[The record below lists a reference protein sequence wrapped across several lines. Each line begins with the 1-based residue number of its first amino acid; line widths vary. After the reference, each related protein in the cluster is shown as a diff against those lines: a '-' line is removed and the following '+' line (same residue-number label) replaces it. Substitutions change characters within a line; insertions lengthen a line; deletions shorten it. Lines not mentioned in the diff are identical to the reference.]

1 MNRTPFISV
10 LSLMLVLAL
19 AAAGRAG
26 ADPIKFAR
34 YPHIC
39 NGKIAFSYHGDI
51 WVANEDGSNPYRL
64 TAHVAM
70 DLFPRFSPD
79 GRWIAFTS
87 NRMGNNDI
95 FVVPTAGGVPRQV
108 TFHTTGDMML
118 YWTPDGQ
125 RLLFSTSRG
134 ANGWGTPL
142 HTVSAE
148 GDLPVPMEM
157 DMGAAGMIKP
167 DGSMI
172 AFNRSGFRYWR
183 KGYRGNRNTD
193 IWVQDLNTKQIT
205 QLTDLDIH
213 AFREHTQDAY
223 PMWGAD
229 GMIYFMSERD
239 GIFNIWKIAP
249 TGGDPMQV
257 TSHRS
262 DGVQYPSISPDGRT
276 IIYENEFELWKLSVP
291 DGRPQKITIDLD
303 FDPKSN
309 LVEYL
314 QTDSEADGFAPSP
327 EGDYVAVDYHGEIL
341 IVPTDPEVGEKK
353 QVTSS
358 AWRDRY
364 QVYSPD
370 GTYLAHVSDESGD
383 QEIWL
388 YEVATGER
396 RRLSRHESE
405 KGRPIWSED
414 SQQLAY
420 AAANRLYLVDAASG
434 RTRELAHNANR
445 GYSLAAFSPDGQWLV
460 YTRSDEDQDS
470 EVYLFNISERKEYN
484 VTQNPF
490 TDRGGLL
497 TPDGKTLVFTSS
509 REGGITQLFK
519 VALQRV
525 AEDPDDPLVRERRK
539 QERGERGER
548 RGEREQEEEEA
559 PPAIRI
565 DLDGIDRRAVQLT
578 SGSNGV
584 SGFGASYFLSGDGE
598 TIYFLS
604 RDDRGSGLFSV
615 GIDGKDRKKVTDG
628 SFSGMTPTRD
638 RKTVFYRQGRNVY
651 RMPLSSKTKEQ
662 VDFSFTV
669 TVDKKAE
676 WRQIFDEAWRVM
688 KYRFYDENMH
698 GFDWDAVRRR
708 YEPLLPYVGL
718 NQDVYDLANEMIG
731 ELNASHTGVSGPS
744 GIESPTTYRTRFL
757 GFEME
762 PEGGGFRI
770 THIYRDGPADK
781 EWIDLGIGEYV
792 LAIDGQEIRPP
803 DNCWK
808 ILNHTLNDYVTVK
821 VASSPRGR
829 DEREIRIRTVTSL
842 RNIQYQE
849 WVKRNREFVERE
861 SGGQI
866 AYVHI
871 RSMNQSSL
879 RVFENEINQFWNA
892 RGIIVDIRY
901 NGGGNTDQQLLD
913 ILERRPYEYWNYR
926 WSDRSSGRRPRQ
938 AIAGPKVMLIN
949 ARSGSDSEVTPMGFR
964 DLGLGQIVGTP
975 TLGGVIATGSYSLI
989 NGGRIRTPGS
999 LVVTYD
1005 PTKPNNYG
1013 INLEN
1018 YGVAPDVW
1026 AENTPEDELRGY
1038 DRELKAAVDEALR
1051 MLREGT
1057 YQFPPPGR

>member
-1 MNRTPFISV
+1 MTRKPSHLL
-10 LSLMLVLAL
+10 LSLIVIFTI
-19 AAAGRAG
+19 AGTVK

-34 YPHIC
+34 DPHIC
-39 NGKIAFSYHGDI
+39 NGRIAFSYHGDI
-51 WVANEDGSNPYRL
+51 WVADEDGSNPYRL

-70 DLFPRFSPD
+70 DQFPRFSPD

-87 NRMGNNDI
+87 SRMGNNDI
-95 FVVPTAGGVPRQV
+95 YVVPTTGGVPRQV
-108 TFHTTGDMML
+108 TFNTTSDMVL
-118 YWTPDGQ
+118 YWTPDGK

-134 ANGWGTPL
+134 ASGWGTPL
-142 HTVSAE
+142 YTVSAE

-157 DMGAAGMIKP
+157 DMGAAGMIKQ

-172 AFNRSGFRYWR
+172 TFNRLGFRYWR

-193 IWVQDLNTKQIT
+193 IWVQNLSTKEII
-205 QLTDLDIH
+205 QLTDRDIRQ
-213 AFREHTQDAY
+213 FREHTQDAY

-239 GIFNIWKIAP
+239 GVFNIWKIAP
-249 TGGDPMQV
+249 AGGDPVQV

-276 IIYENEFELWKLSVP
+276 IVYENEFELWKLSIP
-291 DGRPQKITIDLD
+291 DGRPQKIAIDLD
-303 FDPKSN
+303 FDPKGN

-314 QTDSEADGFAPSP
+314 QTQNEADGFSPSP
-327 EGDYVAVDYHGEIL
+327 EGDYVAVDYHGEIF

-358 AWRDRY
+358 GWRDRY

-370 GTYLAHVSDESGD
+370 GGYLAYISDESGD

-396 RRLSRHESE
+396 RRISRHESE
-405 KGRPIWSED
+405 KSRPIWSGD
-414 SQQLAY
+414 SKQLAY
-420 AAANRLYLVDAASG
+420 TAANRLFLVDAAG
-434 RTRELAHNANR
+434 DRTRELAHNSNR
-445 GYSLAAFSPDGQWLV
+445 GFSLATFSPDGQWLV
-460 YTRSDEDQDS
+460 YTRSDEAQDS
-470 EVYLFNISERKEYN
+470 DVYLFNISEQKEYN

-497 TPDGKTLVFTSS
+497 TPDGTTLIFTSS
-509 REGGITQLFK
+509 RDGGTTHLFK
-519 VALQRV
+519 VSLQRLT
-525 AEDPDDPLVRERRK
+525 EDPDDPLVRERRK
-539 QERGERGER
+539 NDRER
-548 RGEREQEEEEA
+548 RKEGREEEEKEEEEA
-559 PPAIRI
+559 APAIRI
-565 DLDGIDRRAVQLT
+565 DLDGIDMRAVQLT
-578 SGSNGV
+578 SGSDGV
-584 SGFGASYFLSGDGE
+584 SGYYFLSSDGH

-604 RDDRGSGLFSV
+604 RDERGSGLFSI

-628 SFSGMTPTRD
+628 SFSGMVPTQD
-638 RKTVFYRQGRNVY
+638 RKTIFYRQGRNVY
-651 RMPLSSKTKEQ
+651 RMPLSNKNKER
-662 VDFSFTV
+662 VDFGFSV
-669 TVDKKAE
+669 VVDRKAE
-676 WRQIFDEAWRVM
+676 WLQIFDEAWRVM

-698 GFDWDAVRRR
+698 GFDWDAIKRR
-708 YEPLLPYVGL
+708 YEPLLQSVGL
-718 NQDVYDLANEMIG
+718 NQDLYDLANEMIG

-744 GIESPTTYRTRFL
+744 GIDVPTTYRTRFL

-762 PEGGGFRI
+762 PDGSAFKI
-770 THIYRDGPADK
+770 THIYGDGPADK
-781 EWIDLGIGEYV
+781 EWIDINVGDYV
-792 LAIDGQEIRPP
+792 LAIDSHEIKPP
-803 DNCWK
+803 DNYWE
-808 ILNHTLNDYVTVK
+808 ILNHTLNEYVTVR

-829 DEREIRIRTVTSL
+829 DSRDIRISTVSSL
-842 RNIQYQE
+842 RNIQYEE

-861 SGGQI
+861 SDGQI

-892 RGIIVDIRY
+892 KGIIVDIRY

-926 WSDRSSGRRPRQ
+926 WSDRSAGRRPRQ

-964 DLGLGQIVGTP
+964 DLGLGRIVGTP

-1013 INLEN
+1013 VNLEN

-1038 DRELKAAVDEALR
+1038 DRELKEAVDEALR

-1057 YQFPPPGR
+1057 WLVEGAG

>member
-1 MNRTPFISV
+1 MTRKPSHLL
-10 LSLMLVLAL
+10 LSLIVILTI
-19 AAAGRAG
+19 AGTVK

-39 NGKIAFSYHGDI
+39 NGRIAFSYHGDI
-51 WVANEDGSNPYRL
+51 WVADEDGSNPYRL

-70 DLFPRFSPD
+70 DQFPRFSPD

-87 NRMGNNDI
+87 SRMGNNDI
-95 FVVPTAGGVPRQV
+95 YVVPTTGGVPRQV
-108 TFHTTGDMML
+108 TFNTTSDMVL
-118 YWTPDGQ
+118 YWTPDGK

-134 ANGWGTPL
+134 ASGWGTPL

-157 DMGAAGMIKP
+157 DMGAAGMIKQ

-193 IWVQDLNTKQIT
+193 IWVQDLSTKEIT
-205 QLTDLDIH
+205 QLTDRDNRQ
-213 AFREHTQDAY
+213 FREHTQDAY
-223 PMWGAD
+223 PMWGVD

-239 GIFNIWKIAP
+239 GVFNIWKIAP
-249 TGGDPMQV
+249 AGGDPVQV
-257 TSHRS
+257 TSHLS

-276 IIYENEFELWKLSVP
+276 IVYENEFELWKLSIP
-291 DGRPQKITIDLD
+291 DGRPQKIAIDLD
-303 FDPKSN
+303 FDPKGN

-314 QTDSEADGFAPSP
+314 QTQNEADGFSPSP
-327 EGDYVAVDYHGEIL
+327 EGDYVAVDYHGEIF

-358 AWRDRY
+358 GWRDRY

-370 GTYLAHVSDESGD
+370 GGYLAYISDESGD

-388 YEVATGER
+388 YEVATGEGR
-396 RRLSRHESE
+396 RISSHESE
-405 KGRPIWSED
+405 KSRPIWSGD
-414 SQQLAY
+414 SKQLAY
-420 AAANRLYLVDAASG
+420 TAANRLFLVDAAG
-434 RTRELAHNANR
+434 DRTRELAHNLNR
-445 GYSLAAFSPDGQWLV
+445 GFSLATFSPDGQWLV

-470 EVYLFNISERKEYN
+470 DVYLFNISERKEYN

-497 TPDGKTLVFTSS
+497 TPDGTTLIFTSS
-509 REGGITQLFK
+509 RDGGTTHLFK
-519 VALQRV
+519 VSLKQLT
-525 AEDPDDPLVRERRK
+525 EDPDDPLVRERRK
-539 QERGERGER
+539 NERER
-548 RGEREQEEEEA
+548 RGEGREEEEKEEKEEEEA
-559 PPAIRI
+559 APAIRI
-565 DLDGIDRRAVQLT
+565 DLDGIDMRAVQLT
-578 SGSNGV
+578 SGSDGV
-584 SGFGASYFLSGDGE
+584 SGYYFLSSDGR

-604 RDDRGSGLFSV
+604 RDERGSGLFSI

-628 SFSGMTPTRD
+628 SFSGMVPTQD
-638 RKTVFYRQGRNVY
+638 RKTIFYRQGRNVY
-651 RMPLSSKTKEQ
+651 RMPLSNKNKEK
-662 VDFSFTV
+662 VDFGFSV
-669 TVDKKAE
+669 VVDRKAE
-676 WRQIFDEAWRVM
+676 WLQIFDEAWRVM

-698 GFDWDAVRRR
+698 GFDWDAIKRR
-708 YEPLLPYVGL
+708 YEPLLQSVGL
-718 NQDVYDLANEMIG
+718 NQDLYDLANEMIG

-744 GIESPTTYRTRFL
+744 GIDVPTTYRTRFL

-762 PEGGGFRI
+762 PDGSVFKI

-781 EWIDLGIGEYV
+781 EWIDINVGDYV
-792 LAIDGQEIRPP
+792 LAIDGHEIKPP
-803 DNCWK
+803 DNYWE
-808 ILNHTLNDYVTVK
+808 ILNHTLNEYVTVR

-829 DEREIRIRTVTSL
+829 DSRDIRISTVSSL
-842 RNIQYQE
+842 RNIQYEE

-861 SGGQI
+861 SDGQI

-892 RGIIVDIRY
+892 KGIIVDIRY

-926 WSDRSSGRRPRQ
+926 WSDRSAGRRPRQ

-949 ARSGSDSEVTPMGFR
+949 SRSGSDSEVTPMGFR
-964 DLGLGQIVGTP
+964 DLGLGRIVGTP

-1013 INLEN
+1013 VNLEN

-1051 MLREGT
+1051 MLREET
-1057 YQFPPPGR
+1057 WQY